1 MKNKILGMTL
11 LTLAIFTNI
20 QAKNEKGGYQPK
32 SPWPLVV
39 VEDAVVGTAGVVTL
53 GQTDANPTA
62 LPMTAVD
69 AIPGVSYART
79 KDNCDKKKCR
89 TNKKYTK
96 KDTASASSSKK
107 RMKKETTKISKKK
120 TTRTKTDNA
129 GKVITAPVTVPTAV
143 AADIVTFDTEH
154 FTTKTVDSINGH
166 LEEKSE

>member
-1 MKNKILGMTL
+1 MNIVNEGVKMKNKILGMTL

-79 KDNCDKKKCR
+79 KDNCDKKK
-89 TNKKYTK
+89 
-96 KDTASASSSKK
+96 
-107 RMKKETTKISKKK
+107 M
-120 TTRTKTDNA
+120 
-129 GKVITAPVTVPTAV
+129 
-143 AADIVTFDTEH
+143 
-154 FTTKTVDSINGH
+154 
-166 LEEKSE
+166 